1 MTAPGGAVR
10 AGARRMV
17 ISQPAVICLETTT
30 EHVRRVV
37 SAFFGRERRSGAAVA
52 APPLESALATGP
64 DGEGVETPGRRETVP
79 LSAPERRAR
88 AAALRGLLL
97 ARQRRFPGAEA
108 AFAEAIRL
116 DPTFDPTT
124 MPTFW
129 DLERGGH
136 EAVVGAFHAAGRPRD
151 AEALAARLRRTY
163 RPRLVRTPP
172 GEVREPALG

>member
-1 MTAPGGAVR
+1 M
-10 AGARRMV
+10 
-17 ISQPAVICLETTT
+17 ISQPAVVCLETTT

-37 SAFFGRERRSGAAVA
+37 SAFFGRERRPGAAA
-52 APPLESALATGP
+52 IASPLVTSTPATGP
-64 DGEGVETPGRRETVP
+64 DEERMETPGRLEAVP
-79 LSAPERRAR
+79 LSASERRAR

-97 ARQRRFPGAEA
+97 ARRRRFPGAEA
-108 AFAEAIRL
+108 AFAEALRL

-129 DLERGGH
+129 ELERGGH
-136 EAVVGAFHAAGRPRD
+136 EAVVGAFLAAGRPRD

-172 GEVREPALG
+172 GEFREPALG